1 MTTENFN
8 LNELGLGDNAQSAI
22 NEKMPRRG
30 AEGRGQSRESRKSL
44 SEHDTARKP
53 ERVPMYAQRT
63 MIDTTLIPEGYHG
76 HWVSNNP
83 AGRIDMLLRAGYDFV
98 TKDQNV
104 YSSHVTENGVDSR
117 VSKSGSD
124 GVTLYLM
131 IIPLE
136 LYEAD
141 QEAKAEK
148 AKEQT
153 ATIFG
158 KQRNDPDFFSRDE
171 FGRDTPASR
180 GIGRVTTND
189 FVL

>member
-1 MTTENFN
+1 MSNELN
-8 LNELGLGDNAQSAI
+8 LNDLGLGDNSQSAI

-171 FGRDTPASR
+171 NGHDSPASR

>member
-8 LNELGLGDNAQSAI
+8 LNELGLDDNLRAAV
-22 NEKMPRRG
+22 NDKPLRRG

-44 SEHDTARKP
+44 SEHDIARKP

-63 MIDTTLIPEGYHG
+63 MIDTSLIPEGYHG
-76 HWVSNNP
+76 HWVANNP

-104 YSSHVTENGVDSR
+104 YSGHVTENGIDSR

-124 GVTLYLM
+124 NVTLYLM

-141 QEAKAEK
+141 QEVKANK

-153 ATIFG
+153 ASIFE
-158 KQRNDPDFFSRDE
+158 KQRNDPDFYSRDE
-171 FGRDTPASR
+171 RGYDTPASR

>member
-1 MTTENFN
+1 
-8 LNELGLGDNAQSAI
+8 
-22 NEKMPRRG
+22 
-30 AEGRGQSRESRKSL
+30 
-44 SEHDTARKP
+44 
-53 ERVPMYAQRT
+53 
-63 MIDTTLIPEGYHG
+63 
-76 HWVSNNP
+76 
-83 AGRIDMLLRAGYDFV
+83 MLLRGGDDYV

-104 YSSHVTENGVDSR
+104 YSRNVTGNGVDSR

-171 FGRDTPASR
+171 NGRDTPASR